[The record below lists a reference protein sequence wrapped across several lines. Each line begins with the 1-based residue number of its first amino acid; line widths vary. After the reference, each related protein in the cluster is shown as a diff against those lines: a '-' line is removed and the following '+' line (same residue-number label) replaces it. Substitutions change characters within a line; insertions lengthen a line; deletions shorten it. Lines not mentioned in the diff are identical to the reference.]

1 MSDHDPKDDDEVGG
15 LGARERGQPG
25 PTVSDA
31 TAAEYAR
38 LQSLIADLPAAPGGA
53 TLDKDWQQGVFAAI
67 DAAEAKAEA
76 KPGGPSQS
84 TPVPSAASATPERT
98 RSRSRRW
105 MASAAVFAM
114 AAVVT
119 VTLVVYRYSGR
130 GVRPATEPLLAF
142 EVEPANRPHRG
153 HDPSIGDK
161 LVVRGE
167 LAGAGELRVYDDTG
181 AELVRCTVP
190 TPDCSVERSGNR
202 TTLQLT
208 MVLRAPGA
216 LRAILFSAPLGGPP
230 GSINDDS
237 EAATRAGIAFT
248 HHDLVEV
255 H

>member
-1 MSDHDPKDDDEVGG
+1 MSNQDPKGDEEEAWLV
-15 LGARERGQPG
+15 ARERGQPG

-31 TAAEYAR
+31 TAARHAQ
-38 LQSLIADLPAAPGGA
+38 LTSLLKDLPAAPGGA
-53 TLDKDWQQGVFAAI
+53 TLDTDWQQGVFAAI
-67 DAAEAKAEA
+67 DAAEAK
-76 KPGGPSQS
+76 PGAPSQA
-84 TPVPSAASATPERT
+84 TPVPSVASATPGRT
-98 RSRSRRW
+98 RPRSRRW

-130 GVRPATEPLLAF
+130 GARPATEPLLAF

-153 HDPSIGDK
+153 SDPSIGDK
-161 LVVRGE
+161 LIVRGE
-167 LAGAGELRVYDDTG
+167 LDGAGELRVYDDTG

-190 TPDCSVERSGNR
+190 TPDCSVGRSGNR

-216 LRAILFSAPLGGPP
+216 LRAILFFAPLGGPP
-230 GSINDDS
+230 GSINGDL
-237 EAATRAGIAFT
+237 EAATRARIAFT